1 MSAISIR
8 MRITMYHSRRRPWRP
23 RLPSGPTVAPGM
35 REWRAPVPGLHTPS
49 DTGGDSVAAPAGMQR
64 IGTDAWELGADY
76 RPGMRVPVRVF
87 ASEKLLAEMDAKVFE
102 QAANVATLPGIVEAS
117 FCMPDAHWG
126 YGFPI
131 GGVAA
136 MDVRSG
142 VISPGGIGFDI
153 NCGMRLARTDLTWSE
168 VKPRL
173 AELVDGLAARVPA
186 GAGQHG
192 LVRVGRSAFREVLE
206 KGARWAVEQG
216 YGTPDDLARTEAGGC
231 FAGAD
236 PDCVSARAVE
246 RGHRQIGTLGSGNHY
261 LEIQVLHPEGVFD
274 PKLARVFGLD
284 LPEQVVVMFHCGSRG
299 FGHQVATDYLHDFL
313 RAMPTKF
320 GLPVIDRELA
330 CAPFD
335 SREGRAYYAAMCCA
349 ANMSFANRQVILHQ
363 VREVFSEVF
372 RRGPEKLGIRQV
384 YDVAHNMA
392 KLEEHGEGR
401 ARRKLL
407 VHRKGA
413 TRAFPPGH
421 PELPPEYREVGQPV
435 IIGGSMETGSYLLAG
450 SASGAGTFFST
461 AHGSGRTMSRTLAR
475 KRVRGHEL
483 RDRMAARGILVRSAS
498 WRGLAEEAGFA
509 YKDVDEVAAATEEA
523 GLSRRVAHLV
533 QVDNIKG

>member
-1 MSAISIR
+1 
-8 MRITMYHSRRRPWRP
+8 
-23 RLPSGPTVAPGM
+23 
-35 REWRAPVPGLHTPS
+35 
-49 DTGGDSVAAPAGMQR
+49 VAAPAAIR
-64 IGTDAWELGADY
+64 RVAPGTWELGTDF

-87 ASEKLLAEMDAKVFE
+87 ASEKLLAEMDDKVFE
-102 QAANVATLPGIVEAS
+102 QSANVATLPGIVDAS
-117 FCMPDAHWG
+117 LCMPDAHWG

-168 VKPRL
+168 VQPKLR
-173 AELVDGLAARVPA
+173 ELVDLLAARVPA
-186 GAGQHG
+186 GVGCRG
-192 LVRVGRSAFREVLE
+192 FVRIDREEFRTVLRE
-206 KGARWAVEQG
+206 GARWAVERG
-216 YGTPDDLARTEAGGC
+216 YGTPEDLARTEAGGC

-236 PDCVSARAVE
+236 PDCVSERAIE
-246 RGHRQIGTLGSGNHY
+246 RGYRQIGTLGSGNHY
-261 LEIQVLHPEGVFD
+261 LEVQVLHPQGIFD
-274 PKLARVFGLD
+274 AKLARAFGLD
-284 LPEQVVVMFHCGSRG
+284 QPEQVVIMFHCGSRG
-299 FGHQVATDYLHDFL
+299 FGHQVATDYLHAFL

-335 SREGRAYYAAMCCA
+335 SQEGRDYYAAMCCA
-349 ANMSFANRQVILHQ
+349 ANMSFANRQVILHRI
-363 VREVFSEVF
+363 REVLSAIFQRS
-372 RRGPEKLGIRQV
+372 PEALGIRQV
-384 YDVAHNMA
+384 YDVAHNTA
-392 KLEEHGEGR
+392 KLEEHGSGR
-401 ARRKLL
+401 ERRKLL

-421 PELPPEYREVGQPV
+421 PELPPEYRETGQPV

-450 SASGAGTFFST
+450 AASGAGAFFST
-461 AHGSGRTMSRTLAR
+461 AHGSGRTMSRTRAR
-475 KRVRGHEL
+475 KLVRGSEL
-483 RDRMAARGILVRSAS
+483 QESMAARGILVRSAS

-509 YKDVDEVAAATEEA
+509 YKSVDEVAAATEEA

-533 QVDNIKG
+533 PVGNVKG